1 MKTIDKFT
9 PVNAGKGRTVKG
21 ESQSQV
27 VPGLHELQDLHAL
40 MTGDRK
46 TANGKN
52 Q

>member
-27 VPGLHELQDLHAL
+27 VPGLHELQDLHA
-40 MTGDRK
+40 
-46 TANGKN
+46 
-52 Q
+52 